1 MLLAWGF
8 LQIRGKAVSSG
19 KQHDCS
25 IKITTPCVWL
35 GVYSSTHN
43 VTIASLITVG
53 HVIGGLWLS
62 PDLDLDSL
70 PFKRWGLIKCIWLP
84 YQRLI
89 PHRGRFFN
97 RNPLSHAPI
106 VGTGLRLLYLAAIV
120 AGAIALLDAAT
131 NSNLG
136 SSLIS
141 AINKNQN
148 ILSYAASGIEVS
160 AFIHLVMD
168 ITATYSRR

>member
-1 MLLAWGF
+1 M
-8 LQIRGKAVSSG
+8 SSG
-19 KQHDCS
+19 KQHDYG
-25 IKITTPCVWL
+25 IKITTPCVWI

-43 VTIASLITVG
+43 LAIASMVTIG

-62 PDLDLDSL
+62 PDLDLESL

-89 PHRGRFFN
+89 PHRSWFFR
-97 RNPLSHAPI
+97 RNALSHAPI
-106 VGTGLRLLYLAAIV
+106 VGTGLRLLYLTAIM
-120 AGAIALLDAAT
+120 AGAIALIDAVT
-131 NSNLG
+131 KGNLG

-141 AINKNQN
+141 AIIKNQN
-148 ILSYAASGIEVS
+148 TLSYVASGIEVS

-168 ITATYSRR
+168 ITSNYARR